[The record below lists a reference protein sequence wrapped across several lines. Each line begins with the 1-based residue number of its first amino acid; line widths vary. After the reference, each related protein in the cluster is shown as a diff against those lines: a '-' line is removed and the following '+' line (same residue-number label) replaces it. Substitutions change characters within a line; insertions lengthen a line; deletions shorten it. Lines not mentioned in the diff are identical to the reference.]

1 MTGNKRHDERKH
13 AMGYQI
19 KTSLEPHP
27 EFATYLHEQIK
38 EFNNQHSLPHKQIRV
53 KGAVKQVHIMVVD
66 HESQWLGGITAELF
80 WNWVELHDFW
90 LSETLRGQGLGGS
103 LLAQIE
109 HIGREHGASKVLLS
123 TFEFQARTFYERH
136 GYKVVGVV
144 EDYPPGSNYYT
155 MVKVL

>member
-1 MTGNKRHDERKH
+1 
-13 AMGYQI
+13 MGYQI

>member
-1 MTGNKRHDERKH
+1 MRD
-13 AMGYQI
+13 YQI
-19 KTSLEPHP
+19 KTLLEPQP
-27 EFATYLHEQIK
+27 EFATYLHEQIR
-38 EFNNQHSLPHKQIRV
+38 EFNNQHSLAHKQARAE
-53 KGAVKQVHIMVVD
+53 GAVKPVHIMVMD
-66 HESQWLGGITAELF
+66 NEGQWQGGISADLY
-80 WNWVELHDFW
+80 WNWLEINDFW
-90 LSETLRGQGLGGS
+90 LPAPLRGQGLGSS

-109 HIGREHGASKVLLS
+109 QVGREQGASKVLLT

>member
-1 MTGNKRHDERKH
+1 
-13 AMGYQI
+13 MGYHL
-19 KTSLEPHP
+19 KPSLEPHP

-38 EFNNQHSLPHKQIRV
+38 EFNNQHSPPHKQARAE
-53 KGAVKQVHIMVVD
+53 GAVKQVHIMVVD
-66 HESQWLGGITAELF
+66 DDGQWLGGITAELF
-80 WNWVELHDFW
+80 WNWVELDDFW
-90 LSETLRGQGLGGS
+90 LSETLRGQGVGS
-103 LLAQIE
+103 SILAQIE
-109 HIGREHGASKVLLS
+109 DIGREHGASRVLLT